1 MCPSQRQEDGGSAI
15 NTTISTNTS
24 QDVCSLGSIPSSPID
39 GSEEVKEW
47 DGEREKKNQTWPALR
62 MAEDGSRLGSCR
74 KTREGR
80 EKDRV
85 VASQ

>member
-1 MCPSQRQEDGGSAI
+1 MCPSHRQEDGGSVI
-15 NTTISTNTS
+15 STTISSNTS
-24 QDVCSLGSIPSSPID
+24 QDVGSWGSIPSSTID

-47 DGEREKKNQTWPALR
+47 DGEREKKKQTWPALR

-74 KTREGR
+74 KTRDGR